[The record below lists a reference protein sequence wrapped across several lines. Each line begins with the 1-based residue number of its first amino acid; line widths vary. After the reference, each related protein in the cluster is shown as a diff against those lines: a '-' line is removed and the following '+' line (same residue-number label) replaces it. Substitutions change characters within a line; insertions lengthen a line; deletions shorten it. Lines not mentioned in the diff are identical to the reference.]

1 MLFIGSFCRTI
12 LLCKPEKLIY
22 TLQLTGAG
30 TVPGERKLRLRKKK
44 GDHYDTYYFTVKSVT
59 LFDDSNGF
67 AWITLPDNWEQMLS
81 PVYSGSGRCAAGKG

>member
-1 MLFIGSFCRTI
+1 MGSFCRTI

-44 GDHYDTYYFTVKSVT
+44 GDHYVTYFVTVKSVT
-59 LFDDSNGF
+59 LFDDSNRI
-67 AWITLPDNWEQMLS
+67 ARNTLSDNQQQMLQTAHTGGCR
-81 PVYSGSGRCAAGKG
+81 YTAGKR

>member
-44 GDHYDTYYFTVKSVT
+44 GDHYVTYFVTVKSVT
-59 LFDDSNGF
+59 LFDDSNRI
-67 AWITLPDNWEQMLS
+67 AWNTLSDNQQQMLQTAHT
-81 PVYSGSGRCAAGKG
+81 GSSRYAAGKR